1 VTDPKAP
8 LILYVDDDH
17 ANRVVFT
24 HTFGKHFRII
34 CVDSGDSALALMS
47 AETVAVLVTD
57 QRMPGMTGDELLAR
71 VKVLS
76 PDTVRIVVTAYSDL
90 DPILKAV
97 NDGLVVRYIIKPW
110 DRTELE
116 QTLKWALEVY
126 ELGRTNSAI
135 QLRLIQTERVLTL
148 GQVAA
153 AVIHDLR
160 QPLSNIALNAERLV
174 EHAGAAPALERLAAA
189 SSPQHLELPELRR
202 LQQLAT
208 ELPEIA
214 AEMSEAAK
222 FMGDVLKQLT
232 QFQQKPLGTA
242 ADANV
247 DPAALVRLALSM
259 CRGDAVLSGCTIIN
273 DVPEELPRVKASTS
287 QLLQILINI
296 LRNAQQ
302 AVEATHEAGTVVVQ
316 AIDQSDHVRFVIR
329 DNGPGM
335 SDEALARMGTPFF
348 TTRAEGT
355 GIGVSQVRRLVGSVG
370 GALKIESTEGKGTTV
385 TFTVPTASKLAA
397 G

>member
-1 VTDPKAP
+1 MDPKAP

-24 HTFGKHFRII
+24 HTFGKQFRMISA
-34 CVDSGDSALALMS
+34 DSGDSALAAMR
-47 AETVAVLVTD
+47 AEQVAVLVTD

-71 VKVLS
+71 VKVLY

-110 DRTELE
+110 DRAELE

-160 QPLSNIALNAERLV
+160 QPLSNIILNAERLV
-174 EHAGAAPALERLAAA
+174 EHAAAAPALQQLAAA
-189 SSPQHLELPELRR
+189 RSPQSLERGD
-202 LQQLAT
+202 LQQLHELAI

-214 AEMSEAAK
+214 EELSDAAK
-222 FMGDVLKQLT
+222 FMNDVLKQLT
-232 QFQQKPLGTA
+232 LFHQTPIGSRT
-242 ADANV
+242 DVSV

-259 CRGDAVLSGCTIIN
+259 CRGEAMLSGCAIVN
-273 DVPEELPRVKASTS
+273 DVPDELPRVRASTS
-287 QLLQILINI
+287 QLLQILINVV
-296 LRNAQQ
+296 RNAQQ
-302 AVEATHEAGTVVVQ
+302 AIQATHQAGTIFVQ
-316 AIDQSDHVRFVIR
+316 AVHQSDHVRFVIR
-329 DNGPGM
+329 DDGPGM
-335 SDEALARMGTPFF
+335 SRETLAKMGTPFF

-355 GIGVSQVRRLVGSVG
+355 GLGVSQVRRLVGSVG
-370 GALKIESTEGKGTTV
+370 GDLTIESAEGKGTTV
-385 TFTVPTASKLAA
+385 TFTVPTASKLASS
-397 G
+397 

>member
-1 VTDPKAP
+1 MDPKPP

-24 HTFGKHFRII
+24 HTFGKSFRLI
-34 CVDSGDSALALMS
+34 CADSGESALAAMS
-47 AETVAVLVTD
+47 KEPVAVLVTD

-110 DRTELE
+110 DRAELE
-116 QTLKWALEVY
+116 QTLRWALEVY

-160 QPLSNIALNAERLV
+160 QPLSNIILHAERLL
-174 EHAGAAPALERLAAA
+174 EHAAAAPLLERLATA
-189 SSPQHLELPELRR
+189 SAPQPRERRDLER
-202 LQQLAT
+202 LQDLAT
-208 ELPEIA
+208 ELPEL
-214 AEMSEAAK
+214 AEELCDAAK
-222 FMGDVLKQLT
+222 FMSDVLKQLT
-232 QFQQKPLGTA
+232 QFQQTRVGTPT
-242 ADANV
+242 DANV

-259 CRGDAVLSGCTIIN
+259 CRGDAMMSGCSLVN
-273 DVPEELPRVKASTS
+273 DVAEHLPRVRASTS
-287 QLLQILINI
+287 QLLQILINVV
-296 LRNAQQ
+296 RNALQ
-302 AVEATHEAGTVVVQ
+302 AVEATQRAGTVVVQ
-316 AIDQSDHVRFVIR
+316 AIDQSDHVRFIVR
-329 DNGPGM
+329 DDGSGM
-335 SDEALARMGTPFF
+335 SREALAKMGTPFF
-348 TTRAEGT
+348 TTRPEGT

-370 GALKIESTEGKGTTV
+370 GKLTIESAEGKGTTV
-385 TFTVPTASKLAA
+385 IFTVPTAVNRAA

>member
-1 VTDPKAP
+1 MDPKAP

-24 HTFGKHFRII
+24 HTFDNIFRII
-34 CVDSGDSALALMS
+34 CADGGDSALAVMTK
-47 AETVAVLVTD
+47 EPVAVLITD

-110 DRTELE
+110 DRAEFE

-126 ELGRTNSAI
+126 ELGRTNTAI

-160 QPLSNIALNAERLV
+160 QPLSNITLNAARLV
-174 EHAGAAPALERLAAA
+174 EHGAAAPALERLARG
-189 SSPQHLELPELRR
+189 SPPQALDAGELEQLGELAR
-202 LQQLAT
+202 

-222 FMGDVLKQLT
+222 FMGDVLRQLT
-232 QFQQKPLGTA
+232 QFQQTPMSAPT
-242 ADANV
+242 DSNV

-259 CRGDAVLSGCTIIN
+259 CRGEALMCGCTMVN
-273 DVPEELPRVKASTS
+273 DVPAQLPRVQASTS
-287 QLLQILINI
+287 QLLQILINVV
-296 LRNAQQ
+296 RNAQQ
-302 AVEATHEAGTVVVQ
+302 AVEAKRQAGTVVVQ

-329 DNGPGM
+329 DDGPGM
-335 SDEALARMGTPFF
+335 SDEALAKMGTPFF

-370 GALKIESTEGKGTTV
+370 GSLRIESTLGKGTTV
-385 TFTVPTASKLAA
+385 TFTVPTAKKLA